1 MTDLVTIEVNDHVAD
16 VRLNRPEK
24 YNAISPELFDALVN
38 AGESLMN
45 RSDVR
50 VVVLSGNGPGFCAG
64 LDMNSFQGMA
74 DRAEETTQKSDV
86 GSAVI
91 KGDIAPKDERPENRA
106 QRAAYIWKKLPMPV
120 IAALHGVSYG
130 GGCQI
135 ALGADIRFAAPSA
148 KLSVLEIKWGLIP
161 DMSLTQTLRDI
172 VSLDIAKELT
182 FTGKTLSAAEA
193 KEIGL
198 VTHVVDN
205 PLEAALELA
214 TTIAS
219 KSPDAVRFGKRLL
232 ETSWHADE
240 RTGLQLEAKLQ
251 GKLIGSENQ
260 VEAIKANFENRDPAF
275 KDASL

>member
-1 MTDLVTIEVNDHVAD
+1 MTDLVTIEVNAHVAD

-24 YNAISPELFDALVN
+24 YNAISPGMFDALVN
-38 AGESLMN
+38 AGEALMN

-74 DRAEETTQKSDV
+74 DRAEQSTQKADV

-91 KGDIAPKDERPENRA
+91 EGDIAPKDERPENRA

-172 VSLDIAKELT
+172 VSLDIAKELA

-205 PLEAALELA
+205 PLEAAFELA

>member
-24 YNAISPELFDALVN
+24 YNAISPGMFDALVN
-38 AGESLMN
+38 AGEALMN

-50 VVVLSGNGPGFCAG
+50 AVVLSGNGPGFCAG

-74 DRAEETTQKSDV
+74 DRAEESTPKADV

-91 KGDIAPKDERPENRA
+91 EGDIASKDERPENRA

-172 VSLDIAKELT
+172 VSLDIAKELA

-205 PLEAALELA
+205 PLEAAFELA

-240 RTGLQLEAKLQ
+240 RTGLQLEARLQ

>member
-24 YNAISPELFDALVN
+24 YNAISPGMFDALVN
-38 AGESLMN
+38 AGEALMN

-50 VVVLSGNGPGFCAG
+50 AVVLSGNGPGFCAG
-64 LDMNSFQGMA
+64 LDMNSFKGMA
-74 DRAEETTQKSDV
+74 DRAEESTQKADV

-91 KGDIAPKDERPENRA
+91 EGDIASKDERPENRA

-172 VSLDIAKELT
+172 VSLDVAKELA

-205 PLEAALELA
+205 PLEAAFELA

-240 RTGLQLEAKLQ
+240 RTGLQLEARLQ

>member
-1 MTDLVTIEVNDHVAD
+1 MTDLVTVEVNDHVAD

-24 YNAISPELFDALVN
+24 YNAISPGMFDALVN
-38 AGESLMN
+38 AGEALMN

-74 DRAEETTQKSDV
+74 DRAEQSTQKADV

-91 KGDIAPKDERPENRA
+91 EGDIAPKDERPENRA

-172 VSLDIAKELT
+172 VSLDIAKELA

-205 PLEAALELA
+205 PLEAAFELA